1 MRGHLASISGALRN
15 LSLFTF
21 VTGDFVSHKDPRV
34 SNVRSSSSQS
44 TLTAARAILAL
55 CLTLTPC
62 LEIELSVTHCSLATA
77 LCPFI
82 AGCHGPQGGGWSP
95 HIMGHGA
102 PGLPGHGV
110 SRVIRTMSPSPI
122 MCQDDIRN
130 RMILTRDWEFS
141 FPGDPDW
148 VQPSAVMSTAA
159 GVGW

>member
-1 MRGHLASISGALRN
+1 MRGHLASISEALRN

-95 HIMGHGA
+95 HIMGHG
-102 PGLPGHGV
+102 GCLVMV
-110 SRVIRTMSPSPI
+110 SVVSSGPCHHPPS
-122 MCQDDIRN
+122 CV
-130 RMILTRDWEFS
+130 RMTSGI
-141 FPGDPDW
+141 G
-148 VQPSAVMSTAA
+148 
-159 GVGW
+159 

>member
-62 LEIELSVTHCSLATA
+62 LEIELSVTQCSLPGSAHCTLPIHCWMSRAAGRRLVTA
-77 LCPFI
+77 HY
-82 AGCHGPQGGGWSP
+82 GSR
-95 HIMGHGA
+95 
-102 PGLPGHGV
+102 GLPGHGV
-110 SRVIRTMSPSPI
+110 SRVIRTMSPSLI

-130 RMILTRDWEFS
+130 RMILT
-141 FPGDPDW
+141 PG
-148 VQPSAVMSTAA
+148 S
-159 GVGW
+159 